1 MPKKGSG
8 GAKIRKALKQP
19 EDKRHL
25 RLKKQ
30 DIVVVNK
37 YSGAKSLIESDELY
51 GQVTKRLGGKV
62 VEVLD
67 ENKEIRKCMICGRLY
82 KGRRN
87 KRWIKPND
95 IVLINFEVS
104 QKADKYGIK
113 YGEVCH
119 QYTSSEIFR
128 LENTGELKQEVF
140 NLEEYKSE
148 DMGFDWDYTL
158 PPTEEETEAIK
169 EEKLK
174 CKTYVNYDEIFS
186 SEEEET
192 IIDLDDI

>member
-19 EDKRHL
+19 EDKRNI

-30 DIVVVNK
+30 DYVDVNK
-37 YSGAKSLIESDELY
+37 YSGAKSFIESDELY
-51 GQVTKRLGGKV
+51 AQVTRRLGGKI

-67 ENKEIRKCMICGRLY
+67 ERKVIRKCMICGRLY

-104 QKADKYGIK
+104 QKADKDGIK
-113 YGEVCH
+113 YGEICH

-128 LENTGELKQEVF
+128 LENTGELNQEVF
-140 NLEEYKSE
+140 NLEEYKNE
-148 DMGFDWDYTL
+148 EMGFDWDYTL
-158 PPTEEETEAIK
+158 PPTEEEVEAEKIK
-169 EEKLK
+169 KNNSD
-174 CKTYVNYDEIFS
+174 TYVNYDEIFS
-186 SEEEET
+186 SDEEP
-192 IIDLDDI
+192 IIDINDI

>member
-67 ENKEIRKCMICGRLY
+67 ENKETRKCMICGRLY
-82 KGRRN
+82 RGRRN

-104 QKADKYGIK
+104 QKADKDGIK

-119 QYTSSEIFR
+119 QYTSSEIYK

-140 NLEEYKSE
+140 NLEEFKNE
-148 DMGFDWDYTL
+148 DLGFDWDYTL
-158 PPTEEETEAIK
+158 PPTEEELEAQK

-174 CKTYVNYDEIFS
+174 SKTYVNYDEIFS
-186 SEEEET
+186 SEEEED
-192 IIDLDDI
+192 IDFDDI